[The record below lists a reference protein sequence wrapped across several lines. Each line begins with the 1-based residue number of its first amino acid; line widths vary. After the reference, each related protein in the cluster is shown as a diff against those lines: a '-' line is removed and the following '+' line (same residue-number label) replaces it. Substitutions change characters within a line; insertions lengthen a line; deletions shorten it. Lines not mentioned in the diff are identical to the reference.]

1 MQTIKVALKSKQ
13 ISHDKFATVGQ
24 LTAMFLEG
32 KTAVSICMT
41 FVKTSIAIKRHTLS
55 LKGSGYELGQH
66 K

>member
-1 MQTIKVALKSKQ
+1 LTIPTSVQ
-13 ISHDKFATVGQ
+13 
-24 LTAMFLEG
+24 FLEG